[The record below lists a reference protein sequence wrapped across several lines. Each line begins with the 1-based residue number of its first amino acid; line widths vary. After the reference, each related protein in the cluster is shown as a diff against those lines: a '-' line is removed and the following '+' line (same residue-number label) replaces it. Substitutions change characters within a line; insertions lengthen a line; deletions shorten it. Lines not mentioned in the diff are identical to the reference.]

1 MLANLD
7 KFQATAVHHNKNINE
22 IFALKVNNN
31 EFESKNL
38 VKISKYGT

>member
-22 IFALKVNNN
+22 ILNYSLISISVTRNMPTAKSN
-31 EFESKNL
+31 E
-38 VKISKYGT
+38 